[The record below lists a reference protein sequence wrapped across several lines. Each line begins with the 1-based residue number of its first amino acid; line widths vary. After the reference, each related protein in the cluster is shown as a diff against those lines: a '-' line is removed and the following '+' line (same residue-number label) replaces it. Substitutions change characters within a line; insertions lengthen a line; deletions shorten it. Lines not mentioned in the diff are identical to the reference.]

1 MIWVF
6 HWINSSCTLIA
17 ASCTLI
23 KVCNSNF
30 ALYKSGSQ
38 FDFVMT
44 TGWHPHPVVIFK
56 TFDTRMTSPSGFQF
70 DFVMRTGWHPH
81 PVVKFFKYDNRMRV
95 SSGSH
100 NKIKLRTGWCVSGS
114 HAWNRRTSPFTVDNA
129 PNLKLTTLIS
139 NWTY

>member
-17 ASCTLI
+17 ASYTLI

-95 SSGSH
+95 PSGSH
-100 NKIKLRTGWCVSGS
+100 NKIKIENRMMRIRFSFPKSENFSLR
-114 HAWNRRTSPFTVDNA
+114 RRQCTKSQINY
-129 PNLKLTTLIS
+129 S
-139 NWTY
+139 NQ